1 MIEVSKMGSE
11 ILPLLLDHGL
21 RCEDVSVFAMTD
33 LALDG
38 TKADVCLIL
47 TEKQLL
53 VLTGYVRDEGRPGK
67 KHGRVFSETMCET
80 FDNDKLRELKIE
92 EYISTGRLTADF
104 DGEPTEI
111 AAMTKTALRD
121 VRIFVKYASAK
132 LEGREEEIDEA
143 DFRDDRFCPKCGR
156 RYPDPERKICPHCME
171 KSKLYKRL
179 FVFAKGYRRY
189 MAAVLFAL
197 CLTAALGVV
206 APYVST
212 EFFYDKVLRAGNSWY
227 GRLLEAALLVLL
239 LRLCSMGIGALSGI
253 ISARV
258 SASVTY
264 KLKITIFS
272 AIERLSMS
280 FFSARQTG
288 GLMNQI
294 NNDSNE
300 IYWFF
305 CMGAPELIRN
315 VIQIAAALV
324 IMLLMNVPLA
334 LCAMVVVPLFGF
346 VVNRLFSRM
355 HTLHARTYRSSR
367 ALNSTLSDALAGFR
381 VVKAFSREKE
391 ETSRFNDRS
400 EKLARDNRSVTV
412 FNNTAFPAASF
423 IMNLSNLI
431 VWSVGGWMAVTG
443 VGGMTY
449 GRLMAFI
456 AYSAMMNQPMFML
469 VDMASWFTACT
480 NAMQRLFEISDAEPD
495 VREREDPVKLD
506 EMRGEVEFRDVGFS
520 YEKGKKVIDGVSFSV
535 GAGRSL
541 GIVGQS
547 GAGKSTLAN
556 LLMRLYEVE
565 EGEIKIDGVNVK
577 DLSFDELRRNVGI
590 VSQETYLFVGTIADN
605 IRYARPDATDEDVIT
620 AAKIAGAHDFIV
632 KLPDGYETMIG
643 FGNKDLS
650 GGERQRVSIARAIL
664 LDPKILIL
672 DEATAAMDTATER
685 MISEALTGISKN
697 RTTIMIA
704 HRLST
709 LRDVDSLVVID
720 KGKIVEAGTHDELIR
735 SKGKYFELYK
745 LQLEALRN
753 IGIEEEGGGGH
764 EPNGA
769 PRRN

>member
-11 ILPLLLDHGL
+11 IIPLLADHGL
-21 RCEDVSVFAMTD
+21 RCEDVTVFAVTD
-33 LALDG
+33 MALDT
-38 TKADVCLIL
+38 TKADVFLVL
-47 TEKQLL
+47 TEKELL
-53 VLTGYVRDEGRPGK
+53 VLTGYVRDVGRPGK
-67 KHGRVFSETMCET
+67 RHSRTFTEISCET
-80 FDNDKLRELKIE
+80 YDAEKLKELKIE
-92 EYISTGRLTADF
+92 EYISTGRLTATY
-104 DGEPTEI
+104 DGEPTEL
-111 AAMTKTALRD
+111 AAMTKTSLRD

-132 LEGREEEIDEA
+132 LEGREEEIDEN
-143 DFRDDRFCPKCGR
+143 DFKDDRFCPKCGR

-197 CLTAALGVV
+197 CLTAALGVI

-212 EFFYDKVLRAGNSWY
+212 EFFYDKVLRTGNSWY
-227 GRLLEAALLVLL
+227 GRLIEAALLVLL

-258 SASVTY
+258 SGHVTY
-264 KLKITIFS
+264 KLKVTIFS

-305 CMGAPELIRN
+305 CMGAPQLIQN
-315 VIQIAAALV
+315 IIQIAAALV
-324 IMLLMNVPLA
+324 IMFMMNVPLA
-334 LCAMVVVPLFGF
+334 LCAVVVVPLFAF

-355 HTLHARTYRSSR
+355 HTLHARSYRSSR
-367 ALNSTLSDALAGFR
+367 ALNATLSDALTGFR

-391 ETSRFNDRS
+391 ETARFNARS
-400 EKLARDNRSVTV
+400 ERLARDRRSVTV
-412 FNNTAFPAASF
+412 FSNTAFPAASF

-431 VWSVGGWMAVTG
+431 VWSVGGWMAVSGT
-443 VGGMTY
+443 GGMTY

-456 AYSAMMNQPMFML
+456 AYSALMNQPMFMQ
-469 VDMASWFTACT
+469 VDMASWLTACT

-495 VREREDPVKLD
+495 VSEREDPVKLD
-506 EMRGEVEFRDVGFS
+506 VMRGEVEFKNVGFS
-520 YEKGKKVIDGVSFSV
+520 YEKGKKVIDDVSFSV

-541 GIVGQS
+541 GIVGHS

-556 LLMRLYEVE
+556 LLMRLYEAE
-565 EGEIKIDGVNVK
+565 EGEILIDGVNVK
-577 DLSFDELRRNVGI
+577 DLSFDDLRRNVGI

-605 IRYARPDATDEDVIT
+605 IRYARPDATDEDVIS
-620 AAKIAGAHDFIV
+620 ASKLAGAHDFIV

-643 FGNKDLS
+643 FGHKDLS

-664 LDPKILIL
+664 LNPKILIL

-685 MISEALTGISKN
+685 MISEALTDISKD

-709 LRDVDSLVVID
+709 LRDVDSLLVID
-720 KGKIVEAGTHDELIR
+720 KGKIVESGTHDELIR
-735 SKGKYFELYK
+735 AKGQYFDLYK
-745 LQLEALRN
+745 LQLDALKN
-753 IGIEEEGGGGH
+753 IGITE
-764 EPNGA
+764 
-769 PRRN
+769 